1 MHTNEPGARGRARLR
16 RADFSTGGRAGTQ
29 RRIYRGGYIMKTR
42 RTSVATAVAMALL
55 GYCGIAAADGAAALM
70 GPAVTASA
78 SATAAAAGE
87 SSELET
93 VIVTG
98 LRASYE
104 QSLERK
110 RASNSVIEVVTADDI
125 GKLPDK
131 NVADAVQRLPGVN
144 ISSGSGGEGGFS
156 ENDRVS
162 IRGTNPS
169 LTQTTLNGHAIA
181 TGDWYIG
188 DQTQTVGR
196 SVSFTLLPSEIV
208 GAVEVQ
214 KSSQA
219 DYIEGG
225 TVGNVDIQTRRPLGF
240 KKPFTVQLSG
250 QVLYADLP
258 DTKDPQFNGL
268 INWMNPDKT
277 FGVLLQGFSE
287 ARHERRDGQEL
298 FLLGSR
304 TIGDP
309 SDNSGMVVA
318 AHPDLAGVVYP
329 TQIGSAAFT
338 QHSKRTGG
346 LADFQ
351 WQATDK
357 LMFDLN
363 GFYSHFDATNF
374 DTNFMASPLNEISAG
389 VSPTSYSVI
398 NGTLEAATFPNQP
411 FDPTNPYGSA
421 FPGVRDSISRPK
433 AASSTGFVDF
443 DTRLQATDRL
453 LFTAQVGYTRAI
465 GETPNDEGYEAF
477 LVNSPLSYQ
486 MMGTV
491 APAIVSFPG
500 YDTTNFND
508 PVHVTNGGSWHSY
521 TKVTDQETYAQA
533 DGLLTFDRGVLQ
545 SLKFGLRYAR
555 HERNDTGS
563 NYSCATDPN
572 ALCLTEPGIGLPP
585 PAWNNTVSPGNFGS
599 GIGMIPPNYLQ
610 HFWVMNPTDIA
621 AWMASYF
628 SVPTGPNYQGNFTIT
643 EKDAAGYLMANFA
656 GGNLHGN
663 AGVRLVHTDQLSDAF
678 NIDPNTGAPIP
689 VSSKHDFWDVLPS
702 LNLRYNL
709 THDLVARFAA
719 SRTMSRA
726 DYSALTPAVSLN
738 NLDLTGSGGNA
749 DLKPVRSNNLDV
761 ALEWYFATASLL
773 SIDLFYMDMPSYIT
787 YGYNT
792 RSFIN
797 TSTNQVADFVV
808 TSPYNIAAK
817 NHGVEFAWQQ
827 PLWGP
832 FGALANYTYNDGHT
846 AADQPLVGSSKNT
859 FNAELY
865 YEAHG
870 LSARVAYTYRSAF
883 LVGLANV
890 TQQYEAAIGTL
901 AASVYYSIN
910 DHFMLTFDGLNLND
924 PRLKYYSNAEQPQA
938 FYSNGRQYFFG
949 VRILL

>member
-1 MHTNEPGARGRARLR
+1 
-16 RADFSTGGRAGTQ
+16 
-29 RRIYRGGYIMKTR
+29 MKTR
-42 RTSVATAVAMALL
+42 QTRVATAVATALC
-55 GYCGIAAADGAAALM
+55 GYCLVAGADEAAAPL
-70 GPAVTASA
+70 GPAPTP
-78 SATAAAAGE
+78 AAAAAASPAGE
-87 SSELET
+87 SPELET

-104 QSLERK
+104 RSLERK
-110 RASNSVIEVVTADDI
+110 RASESVVEVVTADDI

-162 IRGTNPS
+162 LRGTNPS

-196 SVSFTLLPSEIV
+196 SVSFTLLPAEIV

-225 TVGNVDIQTRRPLGF
+225 TVGNVDIETRRPLGF
-240 KKPFTVQLSG
+240 KKPFTVQLTG

-268 INWMNPDKT
+268 VNWMNPDKT

-298 FLLGSR
+298 FLLGEGQ
-304 TIGDP
+304 IGSPDP
-309 SDNSGMVVA
+309 ASPNFDPVA
-318 AHPDLAGVVYP
+318 QAHPDLAGVAYP

-346 LADFQ
+346 LVDLQ
-351 WQATDK
+351 WQATDR
-357 LMFDLN
+357 LMLDLN

-374 DTNFMASPLNEISAG
+374 DTNFMASPLNELGATDINGNPAG
-389 VSPTSYSVI
+389 IAPTSYTVV
-398 NGTLEAATFPNQP
+398 NGTLEAASFPATP
-411 FDPTNPYGSA
+411 YDPTNPYGSA

-433 AASSTGFVDF
+433 AASSTSFVDF

-453 LFTAQVGYTRAI
+453 LLTAKVGYTRAI

-477 LVNSPLSYQ
+477 LINAPLNYQ
-486 MMGTV
+486 MLGTV
-491 APAIVSFPG
+491 APATVSFPG

-508 PVHVTNGGSWHSY
+508 PVHVVNGGSWHSY

-533 DGLLTFDRGVLQ
+533 DGLLTMDRGVLQ
-545 SLKFGLRYAR
+545 SLKVGLRYAK
-555 HERNDTGS
+555 HERDDYGI
-563 NYSCATDPN
+563 NYNCSADPN
-572 ALCLTEPGIGLPP
+572 APCTGDPSALPKP
-585 PAWNNTVSPGNFGS
+585 NWNNTVSPGNFGS
-599 GIGMIPPNYLQ
+599 GIGMHPPDYLQ

-621 AWMASYF
+621 AWMAQYF
-628 SVPTGPNYQGNFTIT
+628 SVSTGPNYQGNFTIT
-643 EKDAAGYLMANFA
+643 EKDAAGYLMANLA
-656 GGNLHGN
+656 GSHWRGN
-663 AGVRLVHTDQLSDAF
+663 AGVRVVHTDQLSDAF
-678 NIDPNTGAPIP
+678 NIDPISGAPLP

-702 LNLRYNL
+702 INLRYDL
-709 THDLVARFAA
+709 TPELVGRFAA

-726 DYSALTPAVSLN
+726 DYSALSPAVSLN
-738 NLDLTGSGGNA
+738 NLDLTGTGGNA
-749 DLKPVRSNNLDV
+749 DLKPVRSNNFDV
-761 ALEWYFATASLL
+761 ALEWYFARASLL
-773 SIDLFYMDMPSYIT
+773 SIGLFYMDMPSYVT

-792 RSFIN
+792 RTFIN
-797 TSTNQVADFVV
+797 TSTNQLADFVV
-808 TSPYNIAAK
+808 TSPFNISARNYGAE
-817 NHGVEFAWQQ
+817 VAWQQ

-832 FGALANYTYNDGHT
+832 FGALANYTYNNGHT
-846 AADQPLVGSSKNT
+846 ADGQPLVGSSRNT
-859 FNAELY
+859 ANAELY

-870 LSARVAYTYRSAF
+870 LSARIAYTYRSTF

-890 TQQYEAAIGTL
+890 TQQYEAGIGTL
-901 AASVYYSIN
+901 AASLYYSFN
-910 DHFMLTFDGLNLND
+910 DNFMITFDALNLNN

-938 FYSNGRQYFFG
+938 FYSNGRQFFLG
-949 VRILL
+949 VRISL

>member
-1 MHTNEPGARGRARLR
+1 MALCGYCVAA
-16 RADFSTGGRAGTQ
+16 RADE
-29 RRIYRGGYIMKTR
+29 
-42 RTSVATAVAMALL
+42 
-55 GYCGIAAADGAAALM
+55 AAAPTGPVLAA
-70 GPAVTASA
+70 G
-78 SATAAAAGE
+78 ATAAASGAAD
-87 SSELET
+87 SSQLET
-93 VIVTG
+93 IIVSG

-110 RASNSVIEVVTADDI
+110 RTSDSVVEVVTADDI

-196 SVSFTLLPSEIV
+196 SVSFTLLPAEIV

-240 KKPFTVQLSG
+240 KKEWTVQLSG
-250 QVLYADLP
+250 QYLYADLP
-258 DTKDPQFNGL
+258 ETWDPQVNGL
-268 INWMNPDKT
+268 VNWKSPDGN

-298 FLLGSR
+298 FLLGEGQ
-304 TIGDP
+304 IGPATGPNADP
-309 SDNSGMVVA
+309 VA
-318 AHPDLAGVVYP
+318 VAHPDLAGVVYP

-357 LMFDLN
+357 LMLDLN

-374 DTNFMASPLNEISAG
+374 DTNFMASPLNELG
-389 VSPTSYSVI
+389 VTDANGNPIGVAPTSYTVV
-398 NGTLEAATFPNQP
+398 NGTLEAASWAKQP

-443 DTRLQATDRL
+443 DTKLQATEKL
-453 LFTAQVGYTRAI
+453 LFTAKVGYTRAI

-477 LVNSPLSYQ
+477 LVNAPLVYQ
-486 MMGTV
+486 MKGTV
-491 APAIVSFPG
+491 APATVSFPG

-508 PVHVTNGGSWHSY
+508 PVHVSNGGSWHSY

-533 DGLLTFDRGVLQ
+533 DGLVTMDRGVLQ
-545 SLKFGLRYAR
+545 SLKFGLRYAK
-555 HERNDTGS
+555 HERDDYGT
-563 NYSCATDPN
+563 NYSCSTDPN
-572 ALCLTEPGIGLPP
+572 ASCLSTPGLPP
-585 PAWNNTVSPGNFGS
+585 PVGLPFPQWNNTVSPGNFGS
-599 GIGMIPPNYLQ
+599 GIGMMPPDYLQ
-610 HFWVMNPTDIA
+610 HFWVMEPSKIA

-628 SVPTGPNYQGNFTIT
+628 SISTGPNYQGNFTIT
-643 EKDAAGYLMANFA
+643 EKDAAGYLMANLA
-656 GGNLHGN
+656 GTSWRGNV
-663 AGVRLVHTDQLSDAF
+663 GVRVVHTDQVSDAF
-678 NIDPNTGAPIP
+678 DIDPNTGAPIP
-689 VSSKHDFWDVLPS
+689 ISSKHDFWDVLPS
-702 LNLRYNL
+702 LNLRYDL
-709 THDLVARFAA
+709 TPELIGRFAA

-726 DYSALTPAVSLN
+726 DYSALSPAVSLN
-738 NLDLTGSGGNA
+738 NLDLTGTGGNA
-749 DLKPVRSNNLDV
+749 DLKPVRSNNFD
-761 ALEWYFATASLL
+761 ATIEWYFMRGGLL
-773 SIDLFYMDMPSYIT
+773 SAAVFYMDMPSYVT

-792 RSFIN
+792 RTFIN
-797 TSTNQVADFVV
+797 TSTGQLAPFVV
-808 TSPYNIAAK
+808 TSPFNIAAR
-817 NHGVEFAWQQ
+817 NYGAEFAWQQ

-832 FGALANYTYNDGHT
+832 FGALANYTYNNGHT
-846 AADQPLVGSSKNT
+846 DDGQPLVGSSKNT
-859 FNAELY
+859 ANGELY

-890 TQQYEAAIGTL
+890 TQQYQAGIGTL
-901 AASVYYSIN
+901 AASLYYSIN
-910 DHFMLTFDGLNLND
+910 DHFMLTFDGLNLNN

-949 VRILL
+949 VRVLL

>member
-1 MHTNEPGARGRARLR
+1 
-16 RADFSTGGRAGTQ
+16 
-29 RRIYRGGYIMKTR
+29 
-42 RTSVATAVAMALL
+42 MALC
-55 GYCGIAAADGAAALM
+55 GYCVAAGAQEGTAPM
-70 GPAVTASA
+70 GPTL
-78 SATAAAAGE
+78 TAAAAAEASGGGE
-87 SSELET
+87 NTQMET
-93 VIVTG
+93 IIVTG

-110 RASNSVIEVVTADDI
+110 RSSDSVIEVVTADDI

-169 LTQTTLNGHAIA
+169 LTQTTLNGHTIA

-196 SVSFTLLPSEIV
+196 SVSFTLLPAEIV

-225 TVGNVDIQTRRPLGF
+225 TVGNVNILTRRPLSF
-240 KKPFTVQLSG
+240 KKELTVQLTG

-258 DTKDPQFNGL
+258 NTKDPQYNGL
-268 INWMNPDKT
+268 INWKNSDST

-287 ARHERRDGQEL
+287 ERHERRDGQEL
-298 FLLGSR
+298 FLLGAGQ
-304 TIGDP
+304 IGPATGANADP
-309 SDNSGMVVA
+309 VA
-318 AHPDLAGVVYP
+318 VAHPDLAGVVYP

-346 LADFQ
+346 LADFE
-351 WQATDK
+351 WQPSDK
-357 LMFDLN
+357 LTLDLN

-374 DTNFMASPLNEISAG
+374 DTNFMASPLNELG
-389 VSPTSYSVI
+389 VGIAPTSYKVI

-433 AASSTGFVDF
+433 AASSTGFIDF
-443 DTRLQATDRL
+443 DTRLQATDKL
-453 LFTAQVGYTRAI
+453 LFTAEVGYTRAI
-465 GETPNDEGYEAF
+465 GQTPNDEGYEAF
-477 LVNSPLSYQ
+477 LVNSPLVYQ

-491 APAIVSFPG
+491 APATVSFPG
-500 YDTTNFND
+500 YDTTKFDD
-508 PVHVTNGGSWHSY
+508 PVHVSNGGSWHSY
-521 TKVTDQETYAQA
+521 TKVTDEETYGQA
-533 DGLLTFDRGVLQ
+533 DGLLTMNSGVLQ
-545 SLKFGLRYAR
+545 SLQFGLRYAKHDR
-555 HERNDTGS
+555 DDYGI
-563 NYSCATDPN
+563 NYSCSTDPN
-572 ALCLTEPGIGLPP
+572 ASCLNTPGLPP
-585 PAWNNTVSPGNFGS
+585 PVGLPFPAWNNTVSPGNFGS

-610 HFWVMNPTDIA
+610 HFWVMEPSNMA

-628 SVPTGPNYQGNFTIT
+628 SISTGPNYQGNFHIT
-643 EKDAAGYLMANFA
+643 EKDSAGYFMANFA
-656 GGNLHGN
+656 GTGWRGN
-663 AGVRLVHTDQLSDAF
+663 AGVRVVYTDQLSSAF
-678 NIDPNTGAPIP
+678 DIDPNTGAPIP
-689 VSSKHDFWDVLPS
+689 TSTKHDFWDVLPS
-702 LNLRYNL
+702 VNFRYDL
-709 THDLVARFAA
+709 APDLVARFAA

-726 DYSALTPAVSLN
+726 DYSALSPAVSLN
-738 NLDLTGSGGNA
+738 NLDLTGTGGNA
-749 DLKPVRSNNLDV
+749 DLKPVRSNNFD
-761 ALEWYFATASLL
+761 AGIEWYFARGALL
-773 SIDLFYMDMPSYIT
+773 SAAVFYMDMPSYVT

-792 RSFIN
+792 RSFVN
-797 TSTNQVADFVV
+797 TSTGKVADFVV
-808 TSPYNIAAK
+808 TSPFNIAAK
-817 NHGVEFAWQQ
+817 NYGAEFAWQQ

-832 FGALANYTYNDGHT
+832 FGALANYTYNNGHT
-846 AADQPLVGSSKNT
+846 DDGQPLVGSSKNT

-890 TQQYEAAIGTL
+890 TQQYEAGMGTL
-901 AASVYYSIN
+901 AASLYYSIN
-910 DHFMLTFDGLNLND
+910 EHFMLTLDGLNLND

-938 FYSNGRQYFFG
+938 FYTNGRQYFFG